1 MRRLHRLEWRS
12 EVVVAFF
19 VSREPGMQRR
29 LIRRADARRQFQTAA
44 DKPPEFEPAR
54 SSHSGMTDQVVSEC
68 QSIVRRA
75 SLQKFQETLAL
86 IESCS
91 GTWRHRASRSVE

>member
-12 EVVVAFF
+12 EVVAAFF

-54 SSHSGMTDQVVSEC
+54 FSHSWTTGLVGSEYR
-68 QSIVRRA
+68 SIVRRA
-75 SLQKFQETLAL
+75 SLQEFQETLAPIAL
-86 IESCS
+86 WL
-91 GTWRHRASRSVE
+91 GTWRHRASRS